1 VTYRDLS
8 FVFAAG
14 LVIMGLLIAVRT
26 WQAGSGGGL
35 GYVLAALFALAGA
48 GRLYLLRR
56 R

>member
-8 FVFAAG
+8 LVFGAG
-14 LVIMGLLIAVRT
+14 LVIIGVLIAVRT

-35 GYVLAALFALAGA
+35 GYLLAALFALAGI
-48 GRLYLLRR
+48 GRIYLLRR